1 MRLESNLFKW
11 GHRVCYFLSFIIVN
25 LIYVETWCI
34 SSVTWTYHN
43 MFLHLLLKNISIF
56 STLAWVQIL
65 LLWIWLDT
73 FSGAQT
79 ENVGSV
85 HTAWK
90 CWIQR
95 WYQFIFPLVV
105 GFPGGAA
112 GNESANARDT
122 GLIPGTGRSP
132 GGGNGNPLQY
142 FCLENSVD
150 RGASWARV
158 RGVAESWTQ
167 LSTAQPPQCGWAP
180 AALHLDLAVFFFCH
194 PGENIIVHH
203 CGFNLHFSFKKWF
216 STFLLELSIQNL
228 SLAQEEGKSWKGRSG
243 FYWFIVLYPFWIWIL
258 CLTYIEYTPNTFL
271 STVCPTFSLSWQSFM
286 IKRHF

>member
-11 GHRVCYFLSFIIVN
+11 GHRVCCFLSFIIVN

-34 SSVTWTYHN
+34 SSVTWTYRN

-112 GNESANARDT
+112 GNESANGRDT

-142 FCLENSVD
+142 FC
-150 RGASWARV
+150 RGQRS
-158 RGVAESWTQ
+158 
-167 LSTAQPPQCGWAP
+167 
-180 AALHLDLAVFFFCH
+180 
-194 PGENIIVHH
+194 
-203 CGFNLHFSFKKWF
+203 
-216 STFLLELSIQNL
+216 LL
-228 SLAQEEGKSWKGRSG
+228 G
-243 FYWFIVLYPFWIWIL
+243 
-258 CLTYIEYTPNTFL
+258 
-271 STVCPTFSLSWQSFM
+271 
-286 IKRHF
+286 